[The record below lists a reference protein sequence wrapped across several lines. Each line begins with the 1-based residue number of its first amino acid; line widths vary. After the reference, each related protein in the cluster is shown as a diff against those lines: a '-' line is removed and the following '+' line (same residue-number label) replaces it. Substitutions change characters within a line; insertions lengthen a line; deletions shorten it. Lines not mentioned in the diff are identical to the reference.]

1 MEKFSKEK
9 IIGAAATVLVHALV
23 VVLLYFLILTPP
35 VELPE
40 KGVEVMIGVDVGSV
54 ADARLDAAPQAA
66 PEPVPVQ
73 PAPSAPE
80 EQLMTQD
87 IEESLALPP
96 EEAKKPEKT
105 LEEIQKEKLL
115 AERLEQERLEK
126 EEAERL
132 EQERLEKERLEKE
145 EAERLEQERLEKERR
160 EEEARKAA
168 ENSIAN
174 AFSKGSLMNKKTES
188 EKDET
193 AKGSVQGN
201 SNAGKTD
208 DVGISFSLEGRDP
221 LGDGIV
227 VPKEKLQSAGKVV
240 VNITVNPVGNV
251 IDASINPDGTD
262 TADMKLR
269 NAALKAARATVFSSI
284 AGVDNQRGTITYN
297 FKLK

>member
-1 MEKFSKEK
+1 MKKFSKEK

-87 IEESLALPP
+87 MEESLALPP

-105 LEEIQKEKLL
+105 PEEIQKEKLL
-115 AERLEQERLEK
+115 
-126 EEAERL
+126 
-132 EQERLEKERLEKE
+132 
-145 EAERLEQERLEKERR
+145 AERLEQERLEKERR

>member
-1 MEKFSKEK
+1 MKKFSKEK

-87 IEESLALPP
+87 MEESLALPP

-115 AERLEQERLEK
+115 AERLEQ
-126 EEAERL
+126 
-132 EQERLEKERLEKE
+132 ERLEKE

>member
-73 PAPSAPE
+73 PASSAPE

-87 IEESLALPP
+87 MEESLALPP

-115 AERLEQERLEK
+115 AERLEQ
-126 EEAERL
+126 
-132 EQERLEKERLEKE
+132 ERLEKE

>member
-40 KGVEVMIGVDVGSV
+40 KGVEVMIGVDVGRV

-87 IEESLALPP
+87 MEESLALPP

-105 LEEIQKEKLL
+105 PEEIQKEKLL
-115 AERLEQERLEK
+115 AERLEQ
-126 EEAERL
+126 
-132 EQERLEKERLEKE
+132 ERLEKE

>member
-87 IEESLALPP
+87 MEESLALPP

-115 AERLEQERLEK
+115 AERLEQ
-126 EEAERL
+126 
-132 EQERLEKERLEKE
+132 ERLEKE

-208 DVGISFSLEGRDP
+208 NVGTSFSLDGREP

-227 VPKEKLQSAGKVV
+227 RPKEKLQSAGKVV

>member
-87 IEESLALPP
+87 MEESLALPP

-269 NAALKAARATVFSSI
+269 NAALKAARATIFSSI

>member
-87 IEESLALPP
+87 MEESLALPP

-115 AERLEQERLEK
+115 AERLEQ
-126 EEAERL
+126 
-132 EQERLEKERLEKE
+132 ERLEKE

-201 SNAGKTD
+201 ANAGKTD

-262 TADMKLR
+262 TADIKLR

>member
-87 IEESLALPP
+87 MEESLALPP

-115 AERLEQERLEK
+115 AEHLEQERLEK

-160 EEEARKAA
+160 EEARKAA

-208 DVGISFSLEGRDP
+208 DVGYSFSLKGRDP

>member
-87 IEESLALPP
+87 MEESLALPP

-105 LEEIQKEKLL
+105 PEEIQKEKLL

-145 EAERLEQERLEKERR
+145 EAERLEQERLEKERK

-201 SNAGKTD
+201 SNVGKTD

>member
-1 MEKFSKEK
+1 
-9 IIGAAATVLVHALV
+9 
-23 VVLLYFLILTPP
+23 
-35 VELPE
+35 
-40 KGVEVMIGVDVGSV
+40 
-54 ADARLDAAPQAA
+54 
-66 PEPVPVQ
+66 
-73 PAPSAPE
+73 
-80 EQLMTQD
+80 MTQD
-87 IEESLALPP
+87 MEESLALPP

-105 LEEIQKEKLL
+105 PEEIQKEKLL
-115 AERLEQERLEK
+115 AERLEQ
-126 EEAERL
+126 
-132 EQERLEKERLEKE
+132 ERLEKE

>member
-1 MEKFSKEK
+1 MKKFSKEK

-87 IEESLALPP
+87 MEESLALPP

-132 EQERLEKERLEKE
+132 EQERLEKER
-145 EAERLEQERLEKERR
+145 R

-188 EKDET
+188 EKDEA

-269 NAALKAARATVFSSI
+269 TAALKAARATVFSSI